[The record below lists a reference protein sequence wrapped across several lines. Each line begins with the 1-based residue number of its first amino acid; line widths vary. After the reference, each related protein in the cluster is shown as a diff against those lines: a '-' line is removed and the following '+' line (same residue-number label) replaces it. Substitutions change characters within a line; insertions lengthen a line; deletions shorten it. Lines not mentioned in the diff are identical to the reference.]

1 MRDLEFSVKSSL
13 LSVLM
18 NSFIQIITH
27 TKKDKNTFKL
37 GKGGL
42 QYFMMTR
49 KKPSVLLKFK
59 TWSLLAFN
67 AM

>member
-1 MRDLEFSVKSSL
+1 MRDLEFSVKSFF

-18 NSFIQIITH
+18 NSFIQIITQR
-27 TKKDKNTFKL
+27 KDKNTFKL

-42 QYFMMTR
+42 QYFMKTH

>member
-1 MRDLEFSVKSSL
+1 MRDLEFSVKSFL

-18 NSFIQIITH
+18 NSFIQIITQR
-27 TKKDKNTFKL
+27 KDKNTFKL